1 MTLSPELIDL
11 LLKAGPTGV
20 VILLFVL
27 GYVVPKPAA
36 DRMAADADRWRQ
48 AYETEHAAHET
59 TRGALIDQAKA
70 ATAAI
75 AAAQTTE
82 KLLSEIKQ
90 RPGAPA

>member
-1 MTLSPELIDL
+1 MTPELIDW

-36 DRMAADADRWRQ
+36 DRQAAESDRWRQ

-59 TRGALIDQAKA
+59 TRLALIDQAKA